1 MKDKKSI
8 AIVVLAA
15 ITAGV
20 GIYSIVNNKSKLD
33 AFTQLETE
41 HKKVTG
47 KHTKLTKE
55 LQAVKA
61 DRNALDTETRQL
73 KNDLG
78 VSEESVQTLTKEKDA
93 LKENIT
99 ANNQKYVDELGK
111 KADELALKN
120 EDLKKAVD
128 DLVGKAAEIDKAS
141 KELADANAELEKR
154 EEAFTELKTKTDEII
169 GEGKKMITDL
179 EAKND
184 ALNQAKGALENKI
197 EGLDEKI
204 AETNKKLE
212 ASEGDRT
219 FLERELLRLQDEKA
233 ELVRKINDIEFIA
246 AQYKRI
252 KSDINIARRLEW
264 MRRGIG
270 HYAKNK
276 TITEKYADLRRPN
289 NGGTLAGVGEPLPE
303 KIQVELTSDG
313 EVKIN
318 GKVVDTKEAEETPEQ
333 PEADN
338 PIAPIPPVP
347 TPLSDQD

>member
-41 HKKVTG
+41 HNEVTVE
-47 KHTKLTKE
+47 HTKFTKE

-78 VSEESVQTLTKEKDA
+78 VSEESIQTLTKEKDV

-120 EDLKKAVD
+120 EDLKKATA
-128 DLVGKAAEIDKAS
+128 DLAGKAAEIDQAS
-141 KELADANAELEKR
+141 KELTDANAKLEKR
-154 EEAFTELKTKTDEII
+154 KEAFTELKTKTDEII
-169 GEGKKMITDL
+169 EEGKKMITDL
-179 EAKND
+179 ESKND

-233 ELVRKINDIEFIA
+233 ELVKKINDIEFIS
-246 AQYKRI
+246 AQYKRM
-252 KSDINIARRLEW
+252 KSDINIARRLDW

-270 HYAKNK
+270 HYAKNM
-276 TITEKYADLRRPN
+276 TIGEKFAKLRQPN
-289 NGGTLAGVGEPLPE
+289 NGETLAGVGEPLPE
-303 KIQVELTSDG
+303 RIQVELTSDG

-318 GKVVDTKEAEETPEQ
+318 GKIVETEEAEETPEQ
-333 PEADN
+333 PEADIA
-338 PIAPIPPVP
+338 PVPAPIPP
-347 TPLSDQD
+347 SDQD